1 MVKHV
6 ANIAVCVCYS
16 LPIWYSLIA
25 VAVRRVRMCFNVS
38 DFKYCQR
45 PSPGGKCEI
54 IKKTCIVILS
64 TCRVHP
70 SREMWNVVNFK
81 IGATTKKKHND
92 PRGEVDDD
100 IHSGTLVPD
109 YAHAIARPTRRH
121 VPKNASRFLNRLFDS
136 VLDSVFRRN
145 SSHLHIMQAA
155 CDMWH
160 VCCNNIR

>member
-1 MVKHV
+1 MR
-6 ANIAVCVCYS
+6 NY
-16 LPIWYSLIA
+16 
-25 VAVRRVRMCFNVS
+25 N
-38 DFKYCQR
+38 
-45 PSPGGKCEI
+45 
-54 IKKTCIVILS
+54 KKTCIVILS

-81 IGATTKKKHND
+81 IGATTKKKHNN

-160 VCCNNIR
+160 VCCNNIRSTGTDALYSCWLTKTNRESIELVWHRLRHSICACQVFVGHMTRPKN